1 MNNSFKIRGSYAKTK
16 FNRLQATIKR
26 ANKVHNQ
33 RGGIRL

>member
-1 MNNSFKIRGSYAKTK
+1 MYNSYKISGSYAKTK
-16 FNRLQATIKR
+16 FNRLQDSIKR

>member
-1 MNNSFKIRGSYAKTK
+1 MENSYRIRGSYSKTK

>member
-1 MNNSFKIRGSYAKTK
+1 MENSYRIRGGYAKTK

>member
-1 MNNSFKIRGSYAKTK
+1 MNNNYRISGNYAKTK
-16 FNRLQATIKR
+16 FNRLQSTIKR